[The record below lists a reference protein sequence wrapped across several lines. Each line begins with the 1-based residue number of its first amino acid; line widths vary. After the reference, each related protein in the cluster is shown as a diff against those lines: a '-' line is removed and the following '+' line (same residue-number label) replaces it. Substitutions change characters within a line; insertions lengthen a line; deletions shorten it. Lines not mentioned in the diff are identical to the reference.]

1 MENRGLDLPKID
13 VTEELEHKIRR
24 LAKTLETTPEELI
37 DKAINSFLDQRC
49 DPLDRKKPSKNGFPE
64 TKYTPSK

>member
-1 MENRGLDLPKID
+1 MPKIE
-13 VTEELEHKIRR
+13 VSEELEHKIYR
-24 LAKTLETTPEELI
+24 LSKTMETTPEELI

-49 DPLDRKKPSKNGFPE
+49 DPLDRKKPKSEFPE